1 MRSVTVTV
9 YKPFSNVKCY
19 CYRHGRI
26 AATNRHKRC
35 KISKHKQMTESK
47 NVTKIR
53 RKKEREEEKKMR
65 TSGERD
71 TNNSSE
77 QNRAELVEFQVTL
90 PHLETL
96 YL

>member
-1 MRSVTVTV
+1 
-9 YKPFSNVKCY
+9 
-19 CYRHGRI
+19 
-26 AATNRHKRC
+26 
-35 KISKHKQMTESK
+35 MTESK